1 MVREKSLKMTGALKR
16 EWLKAIVAGVVALAA
31 LVVGTAF
38 GKITQSSTHAKVIG
52 WSAAFVLLIAG
63 ASAVRYLAKVLGQQL
78 ARRSNLGAGATL
90 RLVATA
96 VGYLV
101 LLFAMFAVLGVS
113 LQHLLIGAGLA
124 GVILGIAAQQSLS
137 NIFAAIV
144 LLATRPFVVGDN
156 IRVRSGVIG
165 VLDCEVLGIGLT
177 YVTVRTDDGVLKIP
191 NSAMLAS
198 GIGQPRPRI
207 NTTTNPSNEV
217 ARPTDSETG

>member
-1 MVREKSLKMTGALKR
+1 MTREKTLKMTSALKR
-16 EWLKAIVAGVVALAA
+16 EWIKAFIAGVIALAA

-38 GKITQSSTHAKVIG
+38 GKITQSSAHAKVIG

-63 ASAVRYLAKVLGQQL
+63 ASAVRFLAKGLGQQL
-78 ARRSNLGAGATL
+78 ARRSNPGAGATL

-113 LQHLLIGAGLA
+113 LQQLLIGAGLA

-144 LLATRPFVVGDN
+144 LLFTRPFVVGDH
-156 IRVRSGVIG
+156 IRVRSGVLG

-177 YVTVRTDDGVLKIP
+177 YVTVQTDDGVLKIP

-198 GIGQPRPRI
+198 GIGQPRPRTI
-207 NTTTNPSNEV
+207 SSNDPPIEV
-217 ARPTDSETG
+217 ARPTDAETN